1 MKKSVIHLSPVLIL
15 FCLYSLT
22 SLAAEKQKHDFA
34 RWEKTISRF
43 EQQDREQG
51 IKEKGVLFVGS
62 SSIRLWD
69 LEKYFPNQPTI
80 NRGFGGSE
88 IVDSTHFADR
98 IILKH
103 KPRQIFLYAGDNDIS
118 RKRTADEVAS
128 DFQNFVKVVHQT
140 LPETRIVFI
149 AIKPSLSRWNLS
161 ETMIKANQKIAA
173 QCAKNALLD
182 YADVWKP
189 MLGTDGKPKPELF
202 KSDGLHLNHEGYL
215 IWKKAVQPFID
226 QGSSRR

>member
-1 MKKSVIHLSPVLIL
+1 MKTNIIHLSTLLIL

-22 SLAAEKQKHDFA
+22 SLAAEKQKHNFT
-34 RWEKTISRF
+34 RWEKTISQF
-43 EQQDREQG
+43 EQQDQKQG
-51 IKEKGVLFVGS
+51 IKENAVLFVGS

-69 LEKYFPNQPTI
+69 LDKYFPNQSTI

-103 KPRQIFLYAGDNDIS
+103 KPKQIFLYAGDNDIS
-118 RKRTADEVAS
+118 RKKSAKEVAA
-128 DFQNFVKVVHQT
+128 DFKKFVTVVHKA
-140 LPETRIVFI
+140 LPKTQIIFI

-161 ETMIKANQKIAA
+161 DTMINANQKIAA

-182 YADVWKP
+182 YVDVWQP

-215 IWKKAVQPFID
+215 VWKKAVQPFLD
-226 QGSSRR
+226 QK